1 MANGKDEPLVFTR
14 QDSERLTRIE
24 SKIDEVLGLKTQ
36 VTRNTT
42 TIRIFKWIIAG
53 GSGLSGGLLALLK
66 YFGA

>member
-1 MANGKDEPLVFTR
+1 MNGNNQPLTFTR
-14 QDSERLTRIE
+14 ADAERLTRIE

-42 TIRIFKWIIAG
+42 IIRIFKWIIAG

-66 YFGA
+66 YFN